1 MSIAI
6 VTDSTCDLPSRIVDQ
21 NHIHVVPNVVVIG
34 GEVFEDNHNFS
45 RRDFYTKLP
54 EMQPIPTT
62 STASSGAYKALYE
75 KLLNSY
81 DRILAILASSHL
93 SGIYNAGN
101 LAAKEFDDRVRVV
114 DSLQVSLGLGFQVL
128 EAAQSALEGL
138 SEAAIIERINEVRR
152 QTKLVAMLD
161 TLEYLRRSGRVSWA
175 RAGLGSVLHIKP
187 FVEVKDGLVERAGE
201 VRTRRKGIARL
212 VNLLRNLGSL
222 DKLGI
227 LHSNASQDAHEI
239 LTSLSPQI
247 PKLTL
252 VVNVTTVIGTHVGPN
267 GLGFV
272 ALLNLPA

>member
-21 NHIHVVPNVVVIG
+21 YHIHVVPNVVVIE
-34 GEVFEDNHNFS
+34 GEVFEDNHSFS
-45 RRDFYTKLP
+45 RQDFYTKLP
-54 EMQPIPTT
+54 EMKPVPTT

-81 DRILAILASSHL
+81 DRILAILASHHL
-93 SGIYNAGN
+93 SGIYNAAN
-101 LAAKEFDDRVRVV
+101 LAAKEFDDRIRVV

-138 SEAAIIERINEVRR
+138 SEEAIIERINEVRR
-152 QTKLVAMLD
+152 RTRLVAMLD

-187 FVEVKDGLVERAGE
+187 FVELKDGLVERAGE

-227 LHSNASQDAHEI
+227 LHSNASEDAHQI
-239 LTSLSPQI
+239 LASLSPQI

-272 ALLNLPA
+272 ALLNQPA